1 MEENPIGIPE
11 DGKDAEIARLT
22 EQLRL
27 CQLENNLCRQHII
40 DLQEILADRHLLP

>member
-11 DGKDAEIARLT
+11 DGKDAEIVRPT

-27 CQLENNLCRQHII
+27 CQLENNLCKAAHHQSAG
-40 DLQEILADRHLLP
+40 DYS